1 MTALRPRV
9 PPRPSARPPAAG
21 ATPSA
26 DKGDAPPLYR
36 RILYPPSSSIP
47 TPRILHSP
55 AHAVLDPLILDL
67 IALTLRAYVSPWY
80 NGSISRDPDKQ
91 FLQAVTNVLVHV
103 VQALEVRLAAL
114 DWSALVLQDLPQV
127 LTEHYRDW
135 DLAEEKA
142 SPAGNS
148 SDKTRSTSHNL
159 SRDELFDRIHP
170 HLAVHL
176 VPPADAA
183 PLITTPAT
191 PLPPLGA
198 RVDPVY
204 LRALTDHLLKLVLP
218 PEDYRSVAERA
229 ILREILVGVVFR
241 TVFERVAQPWFL
253 YALIAKQLEPRIEA
267 KRAAAAEDVTAA
279 SASTGGIIA
288 GAIGPALQGLASK
301 LGNWLADSASSS
313 SPKPATAPTSPLTP
327 PPPAVHPSFLALISA
342 ILPPSLFFTQLV
354 SLTSLAL
361 FFLSDRVSSYLSSL
375 VTVRLAN
382 AQTAQTVLE
391 AIKATLFPLEG
402 GWPALREADPDQEER
417 EEWKRRAEVALAE
430 YLPDWLPSLVTT
442 TPATAPPDPSSSSP
456 STSDEQRA
464 RIDLARHLLRPLVSH
479 TANVH
484 LFVLVLDL
492 VVGHVAPEMVTGEG
506 WSSE

>member
-1 MTALRPRV
+1 MAALRPKI
-9 PPRPSARPPAAG
+9 PPRPSARPPPAAAA
-21 ATPSA
+21 ATPPA

-55 AHAVLDPLILDL
+55 SHDLLDPLILDL
-67 IALTLRAYVSPWY
+67 IALSLRAYVSPWY
-80 NGSISRDPDKQ
+80 NGSISRDPDKH

-103 VQALEVRLAAL
+103 VQALEVRLAVL

-135 DLAEEKA
+135 DLAEEKSA
-142 SPAGNS
+142 PAGNS
-148 SDKTRSTSHNL
+148 SDNTRSTSHNL

-176 VPPADAA
+176 VPPANAA

-191 PLPPLGA
+191 LLPPLGA

-229 ILREILVGVVFR
+229 IVREILVGVVFR
-241 TVFERVAQPWFL
+241 TVFERVTQPWFL

-267 KRAAAAEDVTAA
+267 KRAAAAAAKGATATAA
-279 SASTGGIIA
+279 SRGRIFA
-288 GAIGPALQGLASK
+288 GYVVPTLQGLASRMAS
-301 LGNWLADSASSS
+301 WLADSDSSS
-313 SPKPATAPTSPLTP
+313 SPKQATAPTSPLTL
-327 PPPAVHPSFLALISA
+327 PPPAVHPSLLALLSA
-342 ILPPSLFFTQLV
+342 ILPPSLFLTQLV

-391 AIKATLFPLEG
+391 AIKGALFPLEG
-402 GWPALREADPDQEER
+402 GWPAMREADPDQEER

-430 YLPDWLPSLVTT
+430 FLPGAFSLNTCRGVEGSLFSFLLFRFEERG
-442 TPATAPPDPSSSSP
+442 PAPVS
-456 STSDEQRA
+456 
-464 RIDLARHLLRPLVSH
+464 LR
-479 TANVH
+479 
-484 LFVLVLDL
+484 
-492 VVGHVAPEMVTGEG
+492 
-506 WSSE
+506 

>member
-1 MTALRPRV
+1 MAALRPKM
-9 PPRPSARPPAAG
+9 PPRPSARLPPAVAA
-21 ATPSA
+21 ATPPA

-55 AHAVLDPLILDL
+55 SHDLLDPLILDL
-67 IALTLRAYVSPWY
+67 IALTLRAYVSRWY

-135 DLAEEKA
+135 DLAEDKSA
-142 SPAGNS
+142 PAGNS
-148 SDKTRSTSHNL
+148 SDNTRSTSHNL

-176 VPPADAA
+176 VPPLEAA
-183 PLITTPAT
+183 PHMTPSAT
-191 PLPPLGA
+191 LLLPPLGA
-198 RVDPVY
+198 RVDPIY

-229 ILREILVGVVFR
+229 IVREILVGVVFR

-267 KRAAAAEDVTAA
+267 KRAAAAAAAAAAAKGATVA
-279 SASTGGIIA
+279 SASRGGIFAAVIV
-288 GAIGPALQGLASK
+288 PTLQGLASRMAS
-301 LGNWLADSASSS
+301 WLADSASSS
-313 SPKPATAPTSPLTP
+313 SSKPATAPTSPLTTP
-327 PPPAVHPSFLALISA
+327 PPPAVHPSLLALISA
-342 ILPPSLFFTQLV
+342 ILPPSLFLTQLV

-361 FFLSDRVSSYLSSL
+361 FFLSDRVSSYLSSV

-391 AIKATLFPLEG
+391 AIKAALFPLEG

-430 YLPDWLPSLVTT
+430 FLPGAFSLNTC
-442 TPATAPPDPSSSSP
+442 
-456 STSDEQRA
+456 R
-464 RIDLARHLLRPLVSH
+464 
-479 TANVH
+479 
-484 LFVLVLDL
+484 
-492 VVGHVAPEMVTGEG
+492 GEG
-506 WSSE
+506 SLFSFLLFRFEERGPARMSARGKIAPLSTEPRF

>member
-1 MTALRPRV
+1 MAALRPKI
-9 PPRPSARPPAAG
+9 PPRPSARPPPAAAA
-21 ATPSA
+21 ATPPA

-55 AHAVLDPLILDL
+55 SHDLLDPLILDL
-67 IALTLRAYVSPWY
+67 IALSLRAYVSPWY
-80 NGSISRDPDKQ
+80 NGSISRDPDKH

-135 DLAEEKA
+135 DLAEEKSA
-142 SPAGNS
+142 PAGTS
-148 SDKTRSTSHNL
+148 SDNTRSTSHNL

-191 PLPPLGA
+191 LLPPLGA

-229 ILREILVGVVFR
+229 IVREILVGVVFR
-241 TVFERVAQPWFL
+241 TVFERVTQPWFL

-267 KRAAAAEDVTAA
+267 KRAAAAAAKGATATAA
-279 SASTGGIIA
+279 SRGRIFA
-288 GAIGPALQGLASK
+288 GYVVPTLQGLASRM
-301 LGNWLADSASSS
+301 AI
-313 SPKPATAPTSPLTP
+313 
-327 PPPAVHPSFLALISA
+327 HPSLLALLSA
-342 ILPPSLFFTQLV
+342 ILPPSLFLTQLV

-391 AIKATLFPLEG
+391 AIKGALFPLEG
-402 GWPALREADPDQEER
+402 GWPAMREADPDQEER

-430 YLPDWLPSLVTT
+430 FLPDWLPFLLTT
-442 TPATAPPDPSSSSP
+442 TPATESPESSSP
-456 STSDEQRA
+456 SPSSPSSSDEQRA
-464 RIDLARHLLRPLVSH
+464 RIDLARHLLRPLASH

-484 LFVLVLDL
+484 LFVLILDL
-492 VVGHVAPEMVTGEG
+492 VVGHLAPEMVTGEG